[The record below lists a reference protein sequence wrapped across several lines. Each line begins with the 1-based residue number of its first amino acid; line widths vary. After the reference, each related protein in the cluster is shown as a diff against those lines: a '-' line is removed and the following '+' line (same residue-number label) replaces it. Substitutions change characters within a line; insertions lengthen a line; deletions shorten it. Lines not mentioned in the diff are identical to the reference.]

1 MSDLACRV
9 LIGAAL
15 AGLIVAAGPVS
26 AGPDPA
32 PQSGAPGT
40 RAPEPARPEPAP
52 VGTVPPPALPSPPAP
67 PAPPV
72 PPAPPMPPAPPSP
85 PGPSGSG
92 QGTGQ
97 PGTGTPAPT
106 SADPTGS
113 ADPLAALP
121 ALPRS
126 EVTRAALAPAAIRE
140 PGVSPAAAA
149 RGQAV
154 LRAAQ
159 AYREVA
165 EQNARLAAAEAAL
178 ARDTETM
185 RTDAGLPAEL
195 YRRAAAVPEPMRG
208 PWWEL
213 HRANIRL
220 PADRTTHE
228 RAVAAD
234 RAAVSGARGTADRAG
249 RRARVVATGLDG
261 PARTAL
267 ETGSRAAPPPPGRL
281 LSPVAGPVT
290 SGFGTRMDPYFQRVA
305 PHAGVDLAAPVGTP
319 VLAAAPGRVLR
330 AGWADGYGYYTCLD
344 HPDRAIWTCYAHQSV
359 ILVRPGEQ
367 VSAGQPIGLA
377 GSTGAST
384 GPHVHFEVR
393 RGGSPVDPRPWLA
406 Q

>member
-9 LIGAAL
+9 LIGVAL
-15 AGLIVAAGPVS
+15 AGLIVAAGPVA
-26 AGPDPA
+26 AGPEPA
-32 PQSGAPGT
+32 PQSA
-40 RAPEPARPEPAP
+40 APEPAATRPRPEPAP
-52 VGTVPPPALPSPPAP
+52 VGTVPPPALPSPPAS
-67 PAPPV
+67 
-72 PPAPPMPPAPPSP
+72 PAPPMPPAPPSP
-85 PGPSGSG
+85 PGPSSSG
-92 QGTGQ
+92 QVSGQ
-97 PGTGTPAPT
+97 PSPGTPAPT
-106 SADPTGS
+106 SAEPTGS

-126 EVTRAALAPAAIRE
+126 EVTHAALAPVAIRE

-165 EQNARLAAAEAAL
+165 EQNALLAAAEAAL

-228 RAVAAD
+228 RTVAAD
-234 RAAVSGARGTADRAG
+234 RIAVSGARGTVDRAS

-261 PARTAL
+261 AARTAL
-267 ETGSRAAPPPPGRL
+267 EAGSRAAPPPPGRL
-281 LSPVAGPVT
+281 LAPVAGPVT

-305 PHAGVDLAAPVGTP
+305 PHAGLDMAAPVGTP

-367 VSAGQPIGLA
+367 VHAGQPIGLA